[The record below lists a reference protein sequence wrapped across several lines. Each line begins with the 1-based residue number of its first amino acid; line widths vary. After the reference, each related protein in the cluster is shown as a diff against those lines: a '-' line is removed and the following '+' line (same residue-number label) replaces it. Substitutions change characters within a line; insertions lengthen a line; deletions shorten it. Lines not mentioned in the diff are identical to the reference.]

1 MRAVKY
7 STIPKETNPDAGT
20 FALGD
25 LRPKLSEK
33 SKNIRP
39 LNVSGDGVSKD

>member
-1 MRAVKY
+1 MEY
-7 STIPKETNPDAGT
+7 STVPKETNPNAGT
-20 FALGD
+20 LMLGD

-39 LNVSGDGVSKD
+39 LNVSGNGVSKD